1 MKQFLIKLFALLI
14 GFYLLYALLI
24 ACFPWRIFYREF
36 AMWASKEEIMDDP
49 KANTLFVIGDS
60 RALSAFLPEKISD
73 HCYNLALGGGTPIEG
88 YFTLQRL
95 IATGKVKKIIVS
107 YAPFHLE
114 STDTFF
120 ERTLK
125 FKFLTIAGLS
135 SLLQDSFSLDQKFWD
150 ENDLHFNGWWDK
162 TSTVCKAALI
172 YINFPFYYKPEL
184 SNLSPINRYE
194 VNMAVYRE
202 ITGRKGHFNFGSAE
216 FSNGLSKEA
225 ERKQFLLNKVCVK
238 YLEMTFEL
246 AHAHGIEI
254 LYKTAPCN
262 ASSFDHLHREYVTGY
277 QDFFK
282 TLKKRYPYVTFD
294 DAIYPASDSLFGD
307 PSHLNR
313 RGCIKFSEEFKSV
326 YLQWLQ

>member
-1 MKQFLIKLFALLI
+1 MKRFLIKLLTLLI

-24 ACFPWRIFYREF
+24 ALFPWSIFYREF
-36 AMWASKEEIMDDP
+36 AQWTSKEEIMDDP
-49 KANTLFVIGDS
+49 GTNTLFVLGDS

-95 IATGKVKKIIVS
+95 IASGKVKKIIVS
-107 YAPFHLE
+107 YASFHLE
-114 STDTFF
+114 YTDTFF

-125 FKFLTIAGLS
+125 FKFLSVPDLS
-135 SLLQDSFSLDQKFWD
+135 SLLHDSFTLNQKFWD
-150 ENDLHFNGWWDK
+150 ENDLHFTSWWDK
-162 TSTVCKAALI
+162 TSTVCKTALI

-184 SNLSPINRYE
+184 SSLAPVNRYE
-194 VNMAVYRE
+194 ANKAAYRE
-202 ITGRKGHFNFGSAE
+202 ITGGKGYFIFGTAAYS
-216 FSNGLSKEA
+216 SGLSRETG
-225 ERKQFLLNKVCVK
+225 RKQFLLNKVCLK

-262 ASSFDHLHREYVTGY
+262 ATSFRHLHREYVTGY
-277 QDFFK
+277 QEFFK

-294 DAIYPASDSLFGD
+294 EAIYPASDSLFCD
-307 PSHLNR
+307 PSHLNH
-313 RGCIKFSEEFKSV
+313 RGCIKFSEEFKNV